1 MLVCVLF
8 FLAVAPVVSVAP
20 RDANV
25 TTTEELHLQCCVRG
39 IPLPFIVWYHN
50 DSLLTENE
58 RTVISYNVQQFLNC
72 SDINVSNATL
82 NDSGDYSC
90 EGINIAGN
98 ISAPPVLVLV
108 QRKLSCATSFI
119 M

>member
-1 MLVCVLF
+1 MAL
-8 FLAVAPVVSVAP
+8 S
-20 RDANV
+20 DANV
-25 TTTEELHLQCCVRG
+25 TTTEELYLECCIRG

-50 DSLLTENE
+50 DSLLSENE
-58 RTVISYNVQQFLNC
+58 RTVISHGYNDVQEFVNC
-72 SDINVSNATL
+72 SVINVSNATL

-108 QRKLSCATSFI
+108 QGKLT
-119 M
+119 